1 MADTFFIH
9 SGATEIKKS
18 ILVDD
23 YVSSAVTYIESYYL
37 NSSNHKNLQIN
48 WGGEITACIS
58 NKRLFLTTL
67 KDYLDY
73 ELSRIKINK
82 K

>member
-48 WGGEITACIS
+48 WGGEKS

-73 ELSRIKINK
+73 ELSMIKINK

>member
-9 SGATEIKKS
+9 SGATKIDKS
-18 ILVDD
+18 ILIDD

-37 NSSNHKNLQIN
+37 NPSKHQNLQIN
-48 WGGEITACIS
+48 WGLETTSITS
-58 NKRLFLTTL
+58 NKRLFLTNL
-67 KDYLDY
+67 KDKL
-73 ELSRIKINK
+73 ENEILFIHGK